1 MIYTNLIKKENKQ
14 DFNNILENIF
24 AKIGSF
30 FSIFFA
36 MSIVLELAN
45 IVQGYVLIFLGIFIC
60 LFLLF
65 NEWVK
70 VKSLIN
76 LFLHNNKSLF
86 TFIISFILSV
96 GLSGIGIYFW
106 TNKSDEII
114 DNYNIEKIEC
124 IKEVNNDFLI
134 KISKVQNK
142 SYELTDEYKSLSR
155 DLEFW
160 QGRRA
165 ADLQEREYI
174 RKQIAGIQ
182 DRIDQGRNIFNLNK
196 DQAIQ
201 QYNTLKDSEIEV
213 INSEY
218 SKTKNKAG
226 RNNFVSYIFFSL
238 IIITEFVIIILNK
251 NLAEK
256 QKKINDFVSGKD
268 AKMYII
274 GSKLLTSLYLSK
286 SKNNKVNINNAKYS
300 VVNNENVLNWDEI
313 KKLYNL
319 YINLGILS
327 DGERIDNV
335 LTNEILLSE
344 KEAQKKFQLYFEK
357 HFSL

>member
-1 MIYTNLIKKENKQ
+1 MNYTNLIKNETKQ
-14 DFNNILENIF
+14 DFNNVLEKVF
-24 AKIGSF
+24 ALIASF

-45 IVQGYVLIFLGIFIC
+45 IVQGYVLIFLAIFIC

-70 VKSLIN
+70 IKSLRN
-76 LFLHNNKSLF
+76 LFLINNKSLF
-86 TFIISFILSV
+86 TFILTFILSI
-96 GLSGIGIYFW
+96 GLSGIGVYFW
-106 TNKSDEII
+106 TNKSADIT
-114 DNYNIEKIEC
+114 DNNNIEKIEK
-124 IKEVNNDFLI
+124 IKEVNNEFLI
-134 KISKVQNK
+134 KISEVQNK
-142 SYELTDEYKSLSR
+142 SFEQTTEYKSLFD
-155 DLEFW
+155 DLTYW
-160 QGRRA
+160 QKRRA

-182 DRIDQGRNIFNLNK
+182 SRIDQGRKTFNSAK
-196 DQAIQ
+196 DQAIS

-213 INSEY
+213 INSDY
-218 SKTKNKAG
+218 SKTKNKAN

-238 IIITEFVIIILNK
+238 IIITEFAIIILNK

-256 QKKINDFVSGKD
+256 QKKINEFVSGKD
-268 AKMYII
+268 AKMFII

-286 SKNNKVNINNAKYS
+286 SKDQKVTINTAKYS
-300 VVNNENVLNWDEI
+300 VVNNDNVLDWDEI

-319 YINLGILS
+319 YISLGILS
-327 DGERIDNV
+327 DGEKINNV
-335 LTNEILLSE
+335 LSNVILLTE
-344 KEAQKKFQLYFEK
+344 EEAQKKFQMYFEK